1 MAKIDEALDLCVQL
15 GKILSETEEY
25 QNMRK
30 AETALLHDQEAR
42 RLVEGL
48 QQLQMD
54 VQKKKLAGIP
64 LSDVDKKNMEE
75 AEARAIEN
83 PIVKA
88 SFEAHEK
95 FQGVMTLIS
104 AKIRSGIRA
113 SEETLPI
120 DDDDLEETE

>member
-25 QNMRK
+25 QNMK
-30 AETALLHDQEAR
+30 NAEVALLHDDNAR
-42 RLVEGL
+42 QLIEGL

-64 LSDVDKKNMEE
+64 LSDVDKKNMQE
-75 AEARAIEN
+75 AEAKAVEN
-83 PIVKA
+83 PLVKA

-95 FQGVMTLIS
+95 FQGIMTLIS
-104 AKIRSGIRA
+104 GKIRAGIRA
-113 SEETLPI
+113 SEETIPT
-120 DDDDLEETE
+120 DDDDVEESE